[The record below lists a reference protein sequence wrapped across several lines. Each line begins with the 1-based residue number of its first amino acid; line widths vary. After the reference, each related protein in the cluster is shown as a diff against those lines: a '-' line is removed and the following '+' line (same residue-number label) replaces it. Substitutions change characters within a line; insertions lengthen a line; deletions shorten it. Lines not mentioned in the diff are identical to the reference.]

1 MHIFQDEFIFKLCIS
16 NKNVQ
21 AYFVCTIIVCKM
33 SKYDNCTIIYELS
46 SVHHIMSL
54 EAVVGGEKSLRLDT
68 LLWSRK
74 KVRMMFLKVDAAG
87 NSHF

>member
-1 MHIFQDEFIFKLCIS
+1 
-16 NKNVQ
+16 
-21 AYFVCTIIVCKM
+21 M

-46 SVHHIMSL
+46 SVHHIMSSS
-54 EAVVGGEKSLRLDT
+54 VGGEKSLRLDT

-87 NSHF
+87 SSHY

>member
-46 SVHHIMSL
+46 SVHHIMSSSV
-54 EAVVGGEKSLRLDT
+54 EECRGREKFKT
-68 LLWSRK
+68 
-74 KVRMMFLKVDAAG
+74 
-87 NSHF
+87 